1 MVEGNITEG
10 ANKDMTGDDY
20 PSSSSD
26 SESAPFNRHISVKD
40 HEEEEEEEE
49 EEELYGPE
57 NVAKILTVASISK
70 LASSTGITRGELEDL
85 RAKVPIEAFKLLMLS
100 KGTSD
105 KSPSVSTTAG

>member
-1 MVEGNITEG
+1 
-10 ANKDMTGDDY
+10 MTRDDY

-26 SESAPFNRHISVKD
+26 SEIAPFNHHISVKD
-40 HEEEEEEEE
+40 FEE

-57 NVAKILTVASISK
+57 NVAEIPTVASISK